1 MSHHVWY
8 LTAPDGRVVGA
19 SARSNPI
26 AAVNDAWRG
35 YAIEDDTLRSF
46 EVARRENPTAS
57 TYTVDG
63 YTLARKEMD
72 G

>member
-1 MSHHVWY
+1 MPNPLWLLRDPS
-8 LTAPDGRVVGA
+8 GRVIGA
-19 SARSNPI
+19 SANG
-26 AAVNDAWRG
+26 AQHAVNDAWRFCL
-35 YAIEDDTLRSF
+35 IPDDLP
-46 EVARRENPTAS
+46 RRFDSVIKANPTAS